1 MKKLIVAAALV
12 FCSMTSQATTF
23 SEKKQMEYIQEHQ
36 SAVAAYAKKN
46 NKPMPEIV
54 DYKYGMKIDVEKF
67 VRQSQ
72 DPRTCQIYS
81 RLMSYEDPRVNSR
94 RFAILYSRNARITKA
109 EFFEWLGI

>member
-72 DPRTCQIYS
+72 DPRTCHIYS
-81 RLMSYEDPRVNSR
+81 RLMSYEDPQGELKTIR
-94 RFAILYSRNARITKA
+94 YSVFSQCPNNKS
-109 EFFEWLGI
+109 